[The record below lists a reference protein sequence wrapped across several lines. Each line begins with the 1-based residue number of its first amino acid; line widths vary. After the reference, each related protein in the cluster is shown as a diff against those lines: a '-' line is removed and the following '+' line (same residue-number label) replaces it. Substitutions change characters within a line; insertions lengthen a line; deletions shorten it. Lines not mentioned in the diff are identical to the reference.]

1 MWGVGKVSCK
11 LKILAVIKPWDA
23 AVAAGKEGK
32 AIKQIYLSHRDNVN
46 SVGFFMCPSKKTLRV
61 SALLNMKPY
70 EFLVCT
76 SALSHL
82 KPVWAPVS
90 TCWLLKSSNR
100 GMSRPVALELERF
113 YEVAE
118 CSHLG
123 APRELRDTR
132 VPCLGTAPVWEPS
145 LPLVC

>member
-1 MWGVGKVSCK
+1 M
-11 LKILAVIKPWDA
+11 
-23 AVAAGKEGK
+23 
-32 AIKQIYLSHRDNVN
+32 N
-46 SVGFFMCPSKKTLRV
+46 SVGVFLCPSKKTLRV

-70 EFLVCT
+70 EFLVCI

-90 TCWLLKSSNR
+90 TWWLLKSSNR

-145 LPLVC
+145 LPVVC